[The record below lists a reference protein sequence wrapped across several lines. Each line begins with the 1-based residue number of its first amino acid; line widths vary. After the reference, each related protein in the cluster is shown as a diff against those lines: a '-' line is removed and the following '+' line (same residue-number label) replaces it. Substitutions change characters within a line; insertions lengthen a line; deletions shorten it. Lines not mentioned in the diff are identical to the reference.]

1 MIGIQSASFKGKK
14 VMVRVDFNLPFD
26 QNDCI
31 TDDRR
36 IRNSLPTIQKIITDG
51 GIAILISHLGRPKN
65 GYEDKWSLR
74 KIQVQLANLLAHPV
88 LFSPT
93 CVGPAVKQLVDTLEP
108 GSVLLLENLRF
119 FPEETSNDEDF
130 AQALA
135 SLADVYVNDA
145 FGTIHRNHLSISL
158 LPHYFSE
165 KFAGYLLEKEI
176 QAIDRFFSGDPAST
190 IAIMG
195 GAKWIDKTKSMARL
209 TPYASHILI
218 GGGLA
223 LPMYTNKKAT
233 CITPDQHKNCA
244 IHLPT
249 DVISAS
255 SMDEAAPT
263 QLTLLSDI
271 LPDHQ
276 VLDIGPATQ
285 AYFTDLIV
293 TAKTLLWAGPM
304 GIFEWKQAASGTT
317 AVVHAIAKATAYG
330 AYSIIG
336 GGDTAAA
343 VTHLGYADKFSHI
356 STGGGAL
363 LAYIAADRKLPGLE
377 ALQVTH

>member
-36 IRNSLPTIQKIITDG
+36 IRNSLPTIQKIISDG
-51 GIAILISHLGRPKN
+51 GIVILLSHLGRPKN
-65 GYEDKWSLR
+65 GYEDKFSLR
-74 KIQVQLANLLAHPV
+74 KIQLQLANLLAHPV

-119 FPEETSNDEDF
+119 FPEETTNDKDF

-158 LPHYFSE
+158 LPHYFNE

-176 QAIDRFFSGDPAST
+176 QAIDRFCSGEPAST
-190 IAIMG
+190 IVIMG
-195 GAKWIDKTKSMARL
+195 GGKWIDKTKAVVHL
-209 TPYASHILI
+209 THYANHILI
-218 GGGLA
+218 GGALA
-223 LPMYTNKKAT
+223 LPMYTNQQAT
-233 CITPDQHKNCA
+233 SIRLDQHQNCS

-249 DVISAS
+249 DVISALS
-255 SMDEAAPT
+255 LDKEAPT
-263 QLTLLSDI
+263 QLTLLSDM
-271 LPDHQ
+271 LSDHH

-285 AYFTDLIV
+285 AYFADLIV
-293 TAKTLLWAGPM
+293 SAKTLLWAGPM
-304 GIFEWKQAASGTT
+304 GIFEWKQAATGTT
-317 AVVHAIAKATAYG
+317 AVAHAIAKATEQG

-343 VTHLGYADKFSHI
+343 VTQLGYADKFSHI
-356 STGGGAL
+356 STGGGSL

-377 ALQVTH
+377 PL